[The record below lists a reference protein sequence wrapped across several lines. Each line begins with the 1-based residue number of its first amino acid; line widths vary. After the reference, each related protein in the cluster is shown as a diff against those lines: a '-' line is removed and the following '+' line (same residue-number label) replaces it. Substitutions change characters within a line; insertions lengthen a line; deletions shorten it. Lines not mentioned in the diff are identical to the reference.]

1 MKIENKLFSI
11 IENTISNYDIIDSF
25 DRETVFSEL
34 LNFSKPVSNEEDV
47 FKMYFVLRYKIKEQK
62 FTFYLIY
69 FTYQII

>member
-34 LNFSKPVSNEEDV
+34 LNFSKPVSKEE
-47 FKMYFVLRYKIKEQK
+47 EN
-62 FTFYLIY
+62 
-69 FTYQII
+69 YQYN

>member
-47 FKMYFVLRYKIKEQK
+47 FKMYLVFNK
-62 FTFYLIY
+62 
-69 FTYQII
+69 